1 MWTIALSLAIG
12 YGLGLGLVEVFD
24 LFENEDDTE
33 TAEPVATE
41 ADTDMLDDINI
52 VEPTVA
58 PAEAVTE
65 DPSDAPAESTAE
77 TQTEAEAP
85 SEDVAAVEDVAA
97 AEETTTPLI
106 QKQPL
111 DVDQAEPLS
120 PDTISNGDF
129 DVETDVLLVEPI
141 AGGSTETTAQLIED
155 AESQTTDLV
164 LSNAETKNATMTIYA
179 TGLTWDNVSFRDWNT
194 APDML
199 TPITRT
205 V

>member
-85 SEDVAAVEDVAA
+85 SEDVAA

-179 TGLTWDNVSFRDWNT
+179 TGLTWDNVSFRDWDT

>member
-52 VEPTVA
+52 VGPTVA

-85 SEDVAAVEDVAA
+85 SEDVAA

-179 TGLTWDNVSFRDWNT
+179 TGLTWDNVSFRDWDT